1 MLRVSGK
8 QCVEVYEEEAVSFVK
23 NGVVSMFNSLH
34 CCSQFIFS
42 ALQILI

>member
-8 QCVEVYEEEAVSFVK
+8 QCVEVHEEEGVSFVK

-34 CCSQFIFS
+34 CCSLYL
-42 ALQILI
+42 AHCKY